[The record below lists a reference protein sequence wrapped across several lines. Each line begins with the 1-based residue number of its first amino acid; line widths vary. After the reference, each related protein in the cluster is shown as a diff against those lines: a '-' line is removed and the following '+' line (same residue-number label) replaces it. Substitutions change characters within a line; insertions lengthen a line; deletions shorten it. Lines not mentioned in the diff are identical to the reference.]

1 MLFDLQSRNRRTAVK
16 IIYLG
21 LAILMGGG
29 LVLFGIG
36 TGTGGGG
43 LLDVFTGGGSSTSAQ
58 ISSAEKRANREI
70 RLHPQDPQA
79 WADLARARYQTAGLG
94 DNYDQTANQGTGAF
108 TTQGR
113 AKLRT
118 AATAWQRYLTLE
130 PDHPD
135 PTLARLMVNVY
146 DQTGLDDP
154 AQAANAMEIVTEA
167 QPSASSFGALAQYA
181 YLAGQERKGD
191 LAAGKAVQLAVPA
204 QRRLLRTQL
213 AAIKTQA
220 RLQAARNSAAGGSV
234 AGGSAAPQT
243 KRTGDTS
250 GVG

>member
-58 ISSAEKRANREI
+58 ISSAEKRANHEV
-70 RLHPQDPQA
+70 RLHPQDPRA
-79 WADLARARYQTAGLG
+79 WADLARARLQTAGLG

-108 TTQGR
+108 TAKGR

-118 AATAWQRYLTLE
+118 AGSAWQRYLTLE
-130 PDHPD
+130 PNPD
-135 PTLARLMVNVY
+135 PKLAQVMTRVY
-146 DQTGLDDP
+146 DENGLNDP
-154 AQAANAMEIVTEA
+154 AQTANAWEIVTGK
-167 QPSASSFGALAQYA
+167 QPTAAYFGFLAQYA
-181 YLAGQERKGD
+181 YMAGQERKGD
-191 LAAGKAVQLAVPA
+191 LAAARAVQLAVPA

-213 AAIKTQA
+213 AAIKSQA
-220 RLQAARNSAAGGSV
+220 QLQAGRGST
-234 AGGSAAPQT
+234 ASGRAAPQT

>member
-36 TGTGGGG
+36 TGNGGGG
-43 LLDVFTGGGSSTSAQ
+43 LLDIFTGGGASTSAQ
-58 ISSAEKRANREI
+58 VSSAEKRANREI
-70 RLHPQDPQA
+70 RLHPQNPRG
-79 WADLARARYQTAGLG
+79 WADLARARFQTAGLG
-94 DNYDQTANQGTGAF
+94 DNYDQTTHTF
-108 TTQGR
+108 TADGR

-118 AATAWQRYLTLE
+118 AAAAWQRYLTLE

-135 PTLARLMVNVY
+135 PTLAHLMVNVY
-146 DQTGLDDP
+146 DETGLNDP
-154 AQAANAMEIVTEA
+154 AEAADAMEIVTEA
-167 QPSASSFGALAQYA
+167 QPSAASFGTFAQYA

-191 LAAGKAVQLAVPA
+191 LATARAIELAAPA

-213 AAIKTQA
+213 AAIKSQA
-220 RLQAARNSAAGGSV
+220 ALQAARGGGSSTTPV
-234 AGGSAAPQT
+234 PQT
-243 KRTGDTS
+243 RRKGDTQ

>member
-1 MLFDLQSRNRRTAVK
+1 MLFDLQSRNRRAFVK
-16 IIYLG
+16 VIYLG

-29 LVLFGIG
+29 LLLFGIG

-43 LLDVFTGGGSSTSAQ
+43 FLDIFTGNGSSTSAQ
-58 ISSAEKRANREI
+58 ISSAEKRANREV
-70 RLHPQDPQA
+70 RLHPQNPRA

-94 DNYDQTANQGTGAF
+94 DNYDPTRQAF
-108 TTQGR
+108 TTDGR

-130 PDHPD
+130 QDHPD

-146 DQTGLDDP
+146 DETGLGDP

-167 QPSASSFGALAQYA
+167 QPSASAYGALAQYA

-191 LAAGKAVQLAVPA
+191 LAAARAVQLAPSA
-204 QRRLLRTQL
+204 QQRLVRTQL
-213 AAIKTQA
+213 AAIKS
-220 RLQAARNSAAGGSV
+220 QAALQTAKAGG
-234 AGGSAAPQT
+234 GSSTTPAPQT
-243 KRTGDTS
+243 KVKGDTQ
-250 GVG
+250 GVD

>member
-36 TGTGGGG
+36 TGNGGGG
-43 LLDVFTGGGSSTSAQ
+43 LLDIFTGGGSSTSAQ
-58 ISSAEKRANREI
+58 VSSAEKRADREV
-70 RLHPQDPQA
+70 RLHPQDPRG
-79 WADLARARYQTAGLG
+79 WADLARARFQTAGLG
-94 DNYDQTANQGTGAF
+94 DNYDQTANQGAGAF
-108 TTQGR
+108 TADGR

-118 AATAWQRYLTLE
+118 AAAAWQRYLTLE

-146 DQTGLDDP
+146 DETGLNDP
-154 AQAANAMEIVTEA
+154 AQAANAMEIVTEQ
-167 QPSASSFGALAQYA
+167 QPSAAAYGTLAQYA
-181 YLAGQERKGD
+181 YLANQTRKGD
-191 LAAGKAVQLAVPA
+191 LAAARAIELAAPA

-213 AAIKTQA
+213 AAIKNQA
-220 RLQAARNSAAGGSV
+220 TLQAARGDASASP
-234 AGGSAAPQT
+234 APQT
-243 KRTGDTS
+243 RRKGDTQ